1 MTDELWKYVS
11 RETPKNRPVS
21 QHAALFCLIWYSLL
35 RERHSGHRWGSCFLC
50 SAEGA
55 ACGSFLKS
63 VNTGIQR
70 ILEIFL
76 NAAKAVPHHG
86 WDCHKTPQIKGC
98 WANTGVGRG
107 DEGADRKK
115 IEKER
120 TRRVRIQASAFMSFQ
135 SSLSNKGLHRE
146 ICRLWFFIQFW
157 IGPIGGICLHK
168 RETFGL
174 GLSQAQTSMS
184 QLSAAP
190 CQRRSF
196 LPNSCNSE
204 PNRCAWGCSKSNT
217 WCLKRLL
224 NGVFFSQ
231 ASQNTRAKV

>member
-21 QHAALFCLIWYSLL
+21 QHAALFCLMWYSLL
-35 RERHSGHRWGSCFLC
+35 TETLWPPLRKLLSLQRWRCCLWI
-50 SAEGA
+50 
-55 ACGSFLKS
+55 FLKS
-63 VNTGIQR
+63 INMGIHR

-76 NAAKAVPHHG
+76 NAAELSLTTAETVTKRLKLKDVG
-86 WDCHKTPQIKGC
+86 QTLEWEEGTRGQIG
-98 WANTGVGRG
+98 
-107 DEGADRKK
+107 K

-120 TRRVRIQASAFMSFQ
+120 TRRERMQASAFMSFQ

-184 QLSAAP
+184 QLSAAA

-217 WCLKRLL
+217 
-224 NGVFFSQ
+224 
-231 ASQNTRAKV
+231 